1 MTKKPVFLRKTKF
14 RLKKRIS
21 EKISYICTVRAT
33 EANDQPCN
41 IRLSAPRR
49 TPRNDDDVHVHVQP
63 FSPGVAPSC
72 TENDTIRLRRGR
84 IFLSDFLT
92 TDITYHGF
100 KKVPFRNPPDSC
112 GPATR
117 RTHRRPGRGDLSHGG
132 LPVQK
137 LRPRRPAL
145 RVERG
150 RQHLYA
156 PAKPHHDGLRTAH
169 RRPVRGRGGARR
181 LLRHVGHP
189 DRRAFA
195 GGRGRQHRRLALPLR
210 RHVQPVPHVA
220 AKARHRLPHRSE
232 RASRGF
238 RGADRQP
245 HQGALRREH
254 GQSHLRGPRPGGAGR
269 TGPAARHSVHRRQ
282 HVRRGG
288 LPLQPVRVG
297 REHRRGLRDEVDQR
311 PRDGHGRRDRRRRQL
326 QLGERQIPA
335 DRRTFGRV
343 SRA

>member
-1 MTKKPVFLRKTKF
+1 MTKKPIFSRKTKF
-14 RLKKRIS
+14 RPKKRIS

-132 LPVQK
+132 LSVQK
-137 LRPRRPAL
+137 LRPRRKAL
-145 RVERG
+145 RIERR

-156 PAKPHHDGLRTAH
+156 PANPP
-169 RRPVRGRGGARR
+169 RRPTNSASPPCTGLWGRS
-181 LLRHVGHP
+181 P
-189 DRRAFA
+189 SRRAC
-195 GGRGRQHRRLALPLR
+195 
-210 RHVQPVPHVA
+210 
-220 AKARHRLPHRSE
+220 
-232 RASRGF
+232 
-238 RGADRQP
+238 
-245 HQGALRREH
+245 
-254 GQSHLRGPRPGGAGR
+254 RP
-269 TGPAARHSVHRRQ
+269 S
-282 HVRRGG
+282 
-288 LPLQPVRVG
+288 
-297 REHRRGLRDEVDQR
+297 
-311 PRDGHGRRDRRRRQL
+311 
-326 QLGERQIPA
+326 
-335 DRRTFGRV
+335 
-343 SRA
+343 